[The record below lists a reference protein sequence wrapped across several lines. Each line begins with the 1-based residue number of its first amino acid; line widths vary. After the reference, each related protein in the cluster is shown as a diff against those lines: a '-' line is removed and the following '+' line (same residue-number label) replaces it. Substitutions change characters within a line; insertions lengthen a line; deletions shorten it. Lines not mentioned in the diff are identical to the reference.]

1 MKKFTSII
9 MAFMMF
15 LVMSASNLCYVFAE
29 TVDSKEDT
37 KENEAITLADTSS
50 NDYAWQL
57 VTDDNIDTGEYLIVA
72 NNKAMKNNDGNI
84 SSESVTISNNEI
96 SSVSNNSVWNITKN
110 SSNYTV
116 KNGSYYVNLTKSG
129 NNRYCTLNTNSQNL
143 EIFKARLLQAENA
156 FSVSNEDYNTYLKD
170 DFSATWRSNNIYFYK
185 KVQKVNLN
193 VEYYLDGEKVDSS
206 SSKVVDGKA
215 ITISSPY
222 ENSEE
227 YIFEKM
233 IVNNGNE
240 STEENYT
247 ININGDTT
255 VKYYYKKAQLVS
267 FTVNF
272 YVNGNK
278 QESDTI
284 SKDVKDGKTQ
294 TVEIPSKYDSYTFT
308 KMTVNEKESTNIDK
322 TIEIN
327 GDTVVNYYYASDS
340 EADAYLPDGD
350 LNGADQ
356 PEYPDQGAVRLN
368 KTATSDIFN
377 ETGLTRV
384 ELGVTG
390 VPIKKGID
398 VVIVLDTSGSM
409 KWNVNGNTTNTESNR
424 RIYIAK
430 EAAKNFVNKIL
441 ADNEDGSKSN
451 NRVSLVTF
459 NSSADMNCNLKNSN
473 NKQVVLNAINDI
485 SNSPS
490 GGTNYDDGVQKA
502 YDVLNTNSS
511 GRNKAVLFLSDGA
524 PENGYNGKTGN
535 NIKPNVDHTKS
546 TALKN
551 LGATMYTVGFGI
563 QKSPSYDVLTQSACI
578 GILRDHMASQDGTT
592 ANDTYYKN
600 VTTAGAL
607 DTAFQNIATSIKKAG
622 TEAKLSDTIGDAFE
636 LQMATPS
643 HATSFDTSI
652 KVLSYDLDANG
663 NRTGTPE
670 ELEKITFNST
680 GTSATSSLKG
690 NTNILSNGKIN
701 AEKFTY
707 DIATKTFTWKIGDIT
722 SKEVV
727 LSFAE
732 YLTGSMSDQGVKK
745 DNYPTNK
752 GNATLTYKSYKDKNE
767 TKNIKSPVLP
777 WGNASVKVEYYL
789 VNNEGKPVNSAGVVV
804 PEGFKVV
811 VSTKDVDINL
821 GQNTTINAN
830 DSKYMPSGYE
840 LLNENAYYT
849 VTKPGQSGAT
859 QSSSKNDAADKGST
873 LIGGTEPYTTSTVSF
888 GVKAKTSLTPD
899 SIVLDYG
906 KPITFNVLAND
917 GLKNTTLTGI
927 AKKDG
932 TTLDTDLNT
941 GVSSSHNNAFTD
953 EATDE
958 YGKAVKKNNTGD
970 VTYTLSKYMSGID
983 KFYYEVTGTTTNS
996 EGQKDDFYKYSS
1008 ISVIPATS
1016 VYYEDNFA
1024 HNNDGTQTGGI
1035 VFDKGTVSAEGT
1047 SQTEETQSSDNTGY
1061 GNDASYDDDNQDS
1074 NGSSTKISGNGK
1086 TSATFTFKGTG
1097 FDIIGRT
1104 STDTGKILV
1113 KVYRGTDTTGEVV
1126 NSVTLDT
1133 YYNQGTLY
1141 QIPVYNYTC
1150 PENGMYTVE
1159 IKVAKSQVFYLDGIR
1174 IYNPIDVNDNS
1185 EDASEAK
1192 NAYDEAKESNAQ
1204 ITEIR
1209 KIILASGKFNEDSS
1223 GVVFV
1228 DGNKEA
1234 NISEYSSDGP
1244 NNEVYLANKQ
1254 SVGVKLENLE
1264 NVETIQVGAKSP
1276 NGKSTLVAGDKV
1288 KGFTKELNTAT
1299 DMYYTIYSNDGKSE
1313 NDFVTI
1319 ENNSAYVVATN
1330 SGENTL
1336 SLTNIKI
1343 TYKDKTTK
1351 TALFI
1356 ADEDVAKYTRS
1367 LTLERTEEKIETSQ
1381 PSDSNLNVNKAEFTS
1396 SSVKVNKEAT
1406 LKVYTTED
1414 VEKILIKDSNG
1425 NEVKPTKTSVTTKKS
1440 KGEVVEKVFTI
1451 KLKSTQ
1457 TGKITYNVHGIGSDS
1472 NMTKEATSVNI
1483 TVKRSSIFDTILSW
1497 FK

>member
-57 VTDDNIDTGEYLIVA
+57 VTDDNVDTGEYLIVA

-96 SSVSNNSVWNITKN
+96 ESATSDSQWRITKN
-110 SSNYTV
+110 TNNYTIKSITSDSYLRLERTGDKWNNYKYNATLDNNTQNVKISSSILQNNAFIVSANNAYLGTDFKGSSN
-116 KNGSYYVNLTKSG
+116 LTSH
-129 NNRYCTLNTNSQNL
+129 
-143 EIFKARLLQAENA
+143 
-156 FSVSNEDYNTYLKD
+156 
-170 DFSATWRSNNIYFYK
+170 IYFYK

-206 SSKVVDGKA
+206 SSKVADGKA
-215 ITISSPY
+215 TTISSPY

-327 GDTVVNYYYASDS
+327 GDTVVNYYYSSDS
-340 EADAYLPDGD
+340 EADSYLPDGD

-368 KTATSDIFN
+368 KSATSDIFN
-377 ETGLTRV
+377 DTGLTRV

-409 KWNVNGNTTNTESNR
+409 KWNVNGNETSTTSNR

-459 NSSADMNCNLKNSN
+459 NSSANMNCNLKNSN

-535 NIKPNVDHTKS
+535 NINPNVDHTKS
-546 TALKN
+546 IALKN

-563 QKSPSYDVLTQSACI
+563 QKSPSYNVLTQSACI

-752 GNATLTYKSYKDKNE
+752 GDATLTYKSYKDKNE

-917 GLKNTTLTGI
+917 GLKNTTLNGI

-1016 VYYEDNFA
+1016 VYYEDNF
-1024 HNNDGTQTGGI
+1024 G
-1035 VFDKGTVSAEGT
+1035 
-1047 SQTEETQSSDNTGY
+1047 
-1061 GNDASYDDDNQDS
+1061 DASTNTNGTTNGIIFNGNNWTTVTDEDYDATGKEEQDS
-1074 NGSSTKISGNGK
+1074 AQGSDATYGQDSSYADDK
-1086 TSATFTFKGTG
+1086 TFSYGSAHKVTAEKGAPASAKFTFKGTG
-1097 FDIIGRT
+1097 FELISRT
-1104 STDTGKILV
+1104 DNNTGKMTV
-1113 KVYRGTDTTGEVV
+1113 KVYDSSNTLVKNIPV
-1126 NSVTLDT
+1126 NTVYETV
-1133 YYNQGTLY
+1133 GGVLY
-1141 QIPVYNYTC
+1141 QIPVISVTDLPYDQYKVVI
-1150 PENGMYTVE
+1150 TVSASTNSAGVTTPSTVY
-1159 IKVAKSQVFYLDGIR
+1159 IDGIR
-1174 IYNPIDVNDNS
+1174 LYNPIDPES
-1185 EDASEAK
+1185 EDAKEANNQYEADK
-1192 NAYDEAKESNAQ
+1192 EANAIVKELRNLLIKKGDLTSG
-1204 ITEIR
+1204 TE
-1209 KIILASGKFNEDSS
+1209 ASGI
-1223 GVVFV
+1223 VFV
-1228 DGNKEA
+1228 DSTGNTATIKDYE
-1234 NISEYSSDGP
+1234 DLGP
-1244 NNEVYLANKQ
+1244 NNEVYL
-1254 SVGVKLENLE
+1254 
-1264 NVETIQVGAKSP
+1264 
-1276 NGKSTLVAGDKV
+1276 
-1288 KGFTKELNTAT
+1288 
-1299 DMYYTIYSNDGKSE
+1299 
-1313 NDFVTI
+1313 
-1319 ENNSAYVVATN
+1319 
-1330 SGENTL
+1330 
-1336 SLTNIKI
+1336 
-1343 TYKDKTTK
+1343 
-1351 TALFI
+1351 
-1356 ADEDVAKYTRS
+1356 
-1367 LTLERTEEKIETSQ
+1367 
-1381 PSDSNLNVNKAEFTS
+1381 
-1396 SSVKVNKEAT
+1396 
-1406 LKVYTTED
+1406 
-1414 VEKILIKDSNG
+1414 
-1425 NEVKPTKTSVTTKKS
+1425 S
-1440 KGEVVEKVFTI
+1440 KGNSIGF
-1451 KLKSTQ
+1451 KLKSSKPASVQIGAKAPDGTA
-1457 TGKITYNVHGIGSDS
+1457 TKVTIGSDS
-1472 NMTKEATSVNI
+1472 NSSKEITLNTSTSMYYDVTDSIVFDENNQAYLVITNTGDNDAIVSLSKIKFTYDEEPTIQPSIVSNEEVGQYAVKMTLSRNNVQDTDSSTGSNDTEDNIQDKPTEKPSDDKNNTIDKVVN
-1483 TVKRSSIFDTILSW
+1483 TIKNTIKNLFSKW